1 MLVGLY
7 VRDVVLID
15 QIDLDF
21 AGGLTVLTG
30 ETGAGK
36 SILLDALGLALG
48 ARAESGLVR
57 PGAERATVSATFAVA
72 ANHPA
77 RRLLAEHGLAD
88 DEALVLR
95 RAVPREGASRAFV
108 NDAPVSAGL
117 LKELGAALVEMQG
130 QHDQQQLL
138 AGAGHRRLLDGFAGL
153 ETDVAM
159 VGRAFAELDRARRT
173 LAALADEI
181 ARATAEQDLI
191 RHYVAELD
199 ALDPKADEEAGLAA
213 MRSLLMAAEKSGE
226 VLREATERLAAVGPG
241 LAAVRQA
248 LGRLPDAAR
257 PRFAAAAEAV
267 ERAEIEATEAGR
279 EIDRGMSGIDADP
292 RRLEAVDDR
301 LHALREA
308 ARKHRTAPAELPAVR
323 ARLRDRL
330 DAIDQGAE
338 RLASAEAAVADARA
352 AYRTAADRLSAARRT
367 GAAEL
372 DRQVMRELAALMLA
386 KAVFRTRIEAV
397 PEPDWA
403 ATGSDRITFEIATL
417 PGVPPGP
424 LSRIASGGE
433 LSRILL
439 ALKVALAGVGDAPT
453 LIFDEIDAGVGGATA
468 DAVGTRLQRVA
479 ARHQVLAITHSP
491 QVAARG
497 ATHFRIVKA
506 EKAKA
511 GALAR
516 IERLDPAARREEV
529 ARMLAGARVTD
540 EARAAADRLL
550 GPEPAPA
557 KAAGRR

>member
-108 NDAPVSAGL
+108 NDAPVSASL

-213 MRSLLMAAEKSGE
+213 MRALLMAAEKSGE

-257 PRFAAAAEAV
+257 PRFAAAAEA
-267 ERAEIEATEAGR
+267 
-279 EIDRGMSGIDADP
+279 
-292 RRLEAVDDR
+292 
-301 LHALREA
+301 
-308 ARKHRTAPAELPAVR
+308 
-323 ARLRDRL
+323 
-330 DAIDQGAE
+330 
-338 RLASAEAAVADARA
+338 
-352 AYRTAADRLSAARRT
+352 
-367 GAAEL
+367 
-372 DRQVMRELAALMLA
+372 
-386 KAVFRTRIEAV
+386 
-397 PEPDWA
+397 
-403 ATGSDRITFEIATL
+403 
-417 PGVPPGP
+417 
-424 LSRIASGGE
+424 
-433 LSRILL
+433 
-439 ALKVALAGVGDAPT
+439 
-453 LIFDEIDAGVGGATA
+453 
-468 DAVGTRLQRVA
+468 
-479 ARHQVLAITHSP
+479 
-491 QVAARG
+491 
-497 ATHFRIVKA
+497 
-506 EKAKA
+506 
-511 GALAR
+511 
-516 IERLDPAARREEV
+516 
-529 ARMLAGARVTD
+529 
-540 EARAAADRLL
+540 
-550 GPEPAPA
+550 
-557 KAAGRR
+557 